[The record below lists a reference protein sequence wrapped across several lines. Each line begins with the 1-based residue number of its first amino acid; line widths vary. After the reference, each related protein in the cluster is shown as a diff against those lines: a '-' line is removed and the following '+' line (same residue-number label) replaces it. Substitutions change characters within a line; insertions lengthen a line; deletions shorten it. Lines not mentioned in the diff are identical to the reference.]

1 MNETTMEMIV
11 MVANRIVKTAID
23 KTTSGNYILGHDD
36 VADLISHEDYDRY
49 FDQIFDEV
57 SHFTNEILDIQE
69 DRDGEQRLIDL
80 MVGLA
85 WCKNYEPD
93 DEGEADWVNGVDYGY
108 EEFVPHTLQTSYIQK
123 KACHQKATVTE
134 SPKKYKD
141 EIYEAMVPIFKEF
154 LNDKNNKREHI
165 EAVDSLE
172 IHDIFK
178 ELCEY
183 NGVSPAKVAYLYE
196 LCYGEGPQKSNFE
209 WYLK

>member
-1 MNETTMEMIV
+1 MNEATMEMIV
-11 MVANRIVKTAID
+11 TVANHIVNTAIK

-93 DEGEADWVNGVDYGY
+93 DEGEVDWVKGVDYGY
-108 EEFVPHTLQTSYIQK
+108 EEFVPHTLQTR
-123 KACHQKATVTE
+123 
-134 SPKKYKD
+134 SPVYPASVVVSSFAFTSSSLCD
-141 EIYEAMVPIFKEF
+141 SIFSALPHSVHF
-154 LNDKNNKREHI
+154 
-165 EAVDSLE
+165 
-172 IHDIFK
+172 
-178 ELCEY
+178 
-183 NGVSPAKVAYLYE
+183 
-196 LCYGEGPQKSNFE
+196 
-209 WYLK
+209 